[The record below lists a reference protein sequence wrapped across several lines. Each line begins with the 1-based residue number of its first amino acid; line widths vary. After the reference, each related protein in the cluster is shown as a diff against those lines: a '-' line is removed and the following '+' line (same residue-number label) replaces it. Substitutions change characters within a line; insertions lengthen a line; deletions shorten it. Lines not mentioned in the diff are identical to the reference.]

1 MADPKALTRSILK
14 TIFKDQRA
22 IRAFEKLF
30 DLIPSNLEALADDVQ
45 NTQAEVGIG
54 ATRAQQ
60 AIDMLLADK
69 DFGAFFD
76 TSTQVASAT
85 DTPTLVT
92 FNSTEDSHGIEVD
105 SGVTSRIVVRKSGI
119 YKLEFGVQL

>member
-1 MADPKALTRSILK
+1 MANPRPLTRNILK
-14 TIFKDQRA
+14 TIFKDQRT
-22 IRAFEKLF
+22 IRAFEKMF
-30 DLIPSNLEALADDVQ
+30 DLIPSDLEALIIDIQ
-45 NTQAEVGIG
+45 NAQAEAGIG
-54 ATRAQQ
+54 VARAQQ
-60 AIDMLLADK
+60 AIDMLLEDK

-76 TSTQVASAT
+76 TSIQAASAT